1 MKKTLVKVSLLSM
14 MLSLMPVA
22 MTSCKDYDN
31 DIKEINGTT
40 GELSSQIAALQAA
53 IEANKESAKAAH
65 DAAEAALQ
73 AAKEAQA
80 KGDQAEADAQKAM
93 AMAKAAEEA
102 AANAKAEALAEIAN
116 QCKILNEKIGNN
128 ADAIKANADAISA
141 LLGRIE
147 GVEKG
152 LGAIDV
158 EGLNNS
164 IKELNTA
171 LQAVNVQLEALKG
184 YEQRLNELA
193 DEFDGLKSEVEDMKG
208 KINEMRDELG
218 KAQDDILDLYS
229 KVSDLGDD
237 ITDLRTLLNTL
248 TGRVDDI
255 DGSIGDINDDLDE
268 IRDQIGD
275 ILSDIE
281 YNDEA
286 IKENSRLIGELRS
299 DLNEL
304 SEEVSTKVQNA
315 INTIAGVVSSRLTS
329 VTLMPSLYV
338 GGIPTIEFKSAQ
350 YNSLEWK
357 NGQWVESSNTYRV
370 SNNQTEVEYRL
381 NPTNVGLGDIQAN
394 NLAFVSRIATT
405 RAAEVDN
412 DIINVVSAD
421 VESNGVLK
429 IKAGK
434 SNTASLNLNGNK
446 IYTVSL
452 KVPIAKQHLFENE
465 PAACVYSEY
474 TRLSEVYFTP
484 RLHKTTAVGNTIP
497 AHFNDSVQMYQ
508 SGMNKLVAAKVQYNQ
523 TLDLNTL
530 VQGCE
535 FVSPDTHTPFLSLD
549 QLKEYGF
556 EVRFTKATKEYKT
569 SSTDV
574 TNQQEFV
581 QLDGSTFTPGAP
593 GVNGFMAANQAAI
606 GKQPIIHVWLVDT
619 KNNKLVD
626 QRYFKILITRED
638 PKPLSYTILP
648 NKEKELGCGNYTF
661 NVTWDEMTKYA
672 LTQFPNNGI
681 SKTDFF
687 NRYGAHATEKVVKVG
702 VIKNGKFA
710 DGVVDASLSDNV
722 TDNVTLDN
730 TGASVPV
737 MTFTIDN
744 AEVGHIDQGA
754 NKAYEVTLTYTDAND
769 LNPAVSITF
778 VCVVNN
784 NIKNPTLGVVDKT
797 KWKDE
802 TMLLYPIPYGS
813 ANAREKAQYVTN
825 VLEGRQNPLVRDLE
839 SPCGMWDLVVAPN
852 QNYPAFH
859 FDYPTGYSSWKS
871 IAQASS
877 LNKITAWITHNQE
890 GINMVE
896 SEATIQL
903 NWNAELNGLS
913 VNTVNF
919 AKSYLKIVKPLKN
932 PTINQDETLTDLSY
946 AQTIPNLDK
955 KLTLVDAFDVV
966 VANDPAINKGMAQKL
981 WNYYGVEA
989 PIFANAAGEIMI
1001 TDDVNGNNPRS
1012 LASLHMKAD
1021 VDLTTY
1027 TLTYTNEG
1035 APLQHDC
1042 YLQIPVQ
1049 IKHYWGVLTGK
1060 LYIKI
1065 VHKL

>member
-193 DEFDGLKSEVEDMKG
+193 DEFDGLKSEVEEMKG

-248 TGRVDDI
+248 TGRVDGI

-508 SGMNKLVAAKVQYNQ
+508 SGMNKLVAAKVQYNK

-535 FVSPDTHTPFLSLD
+535 FVSPDTHTPFLSIA

-556 EVRFTKATKEYKT
+556 EVSYTLATAPYNTLSADKA
-569 SSTDV
+569 
-574 TNQQEFV
+574 NQQEFA
-581 QLDGSTFTPGAP
+581 QISGTTFTPGAP
-593 GVNGFMAANQAAI
+593 SMNGFATANQAAI
-606 GKQPIIHVWLVDT
+606 GKQPIVHVWLKDT
-619 KNNKLVD
+619 KNNQLVD

-638 PKPLSYTILP
+638 PTPLDYTITP
-648 NKEKELGCGNYTF
+648 NKEENLGCSNYTF
-661 NVTWDEMTKYA
+661 FVTWDEITKQV
-672 LTQFPNNGI
+672 LTQFKPNGI
-681 SKTDFF
+681 SKEDFYH
-687 NRYGAHATEKVVKVG
+687 RYGAHATSIVVKE
-702 VIKNGKFA
+702 
-710 DGVVDASLSDNV
+710 DGVEKPALAANV
-722 TDNVTLDN
+722 TDEVTLDN

-737 MTFTIDN
+737 MTFTLDN
-744 AEVGHIDQGA
+744 TEVGYIQQG
-754 NKAYEVTLTYTDAND
+754 KSKTYQVTLTYTDAND

-778 VCVVNN
+778 NCVITN
-784 NIKNPTLGVVDKT
+784 NIKNPTLGSVDKT
-797 KWKDE
+797 KWVNE

-813 ANAREKAQYVTN
+813 ANAQAKAEYNTN
-825 VLEGRQNPLVRDLE
+825 ILEGRFSPLVKDLL
-839 SPCGMWDLVVAPN
+839 SCGMWDVMLASN
-852 QNYPAFH
+852 TNPAMSL
-859 FDYPTGYSSWKS
+859 DYGTNAGWKTPT
-871 IAQASS
+871 QASS
-877 LNKITAWITHNQE
+877 VSRIIASIAHNAQ
-890 GINMVE
+890 GIAMVE
-896 SEATIQL
+896 NETKVTL
-903 NWNAELNGLS
+903 DWKAELNGLS
-913 VNTVNF
+913 VNTVTF
-919 AKSYLKIVKPLKN
+919 ANSYLQIVKPLKD
-932 PTINQDETLTDLSY
+932 PTIKQDTKLTDQSF
-946 AQTIPNLDK
+946 AQTITELDK
-955 KLTLVDAFDVV
+955 KLTLLDAFDNV
-966 VANDPAINKGMAQKL
+966 VANTTDMAQNL
-981 WNYYGVEA
+981 WKYYGVESA
-989 PIFANAAGEIMI
+989 VFANTAGPIMI
-1001 TDDVNGNNPRS
+1001 TDDVNGSNPRS
-1012 LASLHMKAD
+1012 LESLHMKAD
-1021 VDLTTY
+1021 INLTTY

-1035 APLQHDC
+1035 APLQNNC
-1042 YLQIPVQ
+1042 YLQIPVE
-1049 IKHYWGVLTGK
+1049 IKHYWGTLKGK
-1060 LYIKI
+1060 LYILI
-1065 VHKL
+1065 EHKL

>member
-1 MKKTLVKVSLLSM
+1 M

-22 MTSCKDYDN
+22 MTSCKDYDD
-31 DIKEINGTT
+31 DITEINGTT

-65 DAAEAALQ
+65 DAADAALQ

-116 QCKILNEKIGNN
+116 QCKILNDKIGTN
-128 ADAIKANADAISA
+128 ADAIKANTDAISA

-152 LGAIDV
+152 LAAIDV
-158 EGLNNS
+158 EGINNG

-171 LQAVNVQLEALKG
+171 LEAVNIQLAALKG
-184 YEQRLNELA
+184 YEERLSELEK
-193 DEFDGLKSEVEDMKG
+193 EFDGLKSDVEEMKG
-208 KINEMRDELG
+208 KIDSMRTELG
-218 KAQDDILDLYS
+218 KAQDDILTLFT

-237 ITDLRTLLNTL
+237 LDELRGLLNTL
-248 TGRVDDI
+248 TGRVDGI
-255 DGSIGDINDDLDE
+255 DGDIEE
-268 IRDQIGD
+268 IRGQISD
-275 ILSDIE
+275 ILDDIE
-281 YNDEA
+281 YNDAA

-357 NGQWVESSNTYRV
+357 NGQWVESSDVYRV

-412 DIINVVSAD
+412 DVITVVSAD

-497 AHFNDSVQMYQ
+497 VHFNDSVQVYQ
-508 SGMNKLVAAKVQYNQ
+508 SGMNQLVAAKVQYNK

-530 VQGCE
+530 VQGCA
-535 FVSPDTHTPFLSLD
+535 FVSPDTHELLTLD
-549 QLKEYGF
+549 QFKEYGF
-556 EVRFTKATKEYKT
+556 EVSYTLATAEYNTVSADKA
-569 SSTDV
+569 
-574 TNQQEFV
+574 NQQAFAEIT
-581 QLDGSTFTPGAP
+581 GSTFTPGAP
-593 GVNGFMAANQAAI
+593 SVNGFAAANQAAI
-606 GKQPIIHVWLVDT
+606 GKQPIVHVWLKDT

-638 PKPLSYTILP
+638 PTPLAYTITP
-648 NKEKELGCGNYTF
+648 NKEEELGCSNYTF
-661 NVTWDEMTKYA
+661 NVTWDEMTKQV
-672 LTQFPNNGI
+672 LTQFKPNGI
-681 SKTDFF
+681 SKEDFYH
-687 NRYGAHATEKVVKVG
+687 RYGAHATSIVVKE
-702 VIKNGKFA
+702 
-710 DGVVDASLSDNV
+710 DGVEKPALVANV

-730 TGASVPV
+730 TGASIPV
-737 MTFTIDN
+737 MTFTLDN
-744 AEVGHIDQGA
+744 TEVGYIQQG
-754 NKAYEVTLTYTDAND
+754 KSKTYQVTLTYTDAND

-778 VCVVNN
+778 NCVITN
-784 NIKNPTLGVVDKT
+784 NIKNPTLGSVDKT
-797 KWKDE
+797 KWVNE

-813 ANAREKAQYVTN
+813 ANAQAKAEYNTN
-825 VLEGRQNPLVRDLE
+825 ILEGRFSPLVKDLL
-839 SPCGMWDLVVAPN
+839 SCGMWDVMLASN
-852 QNYPAFH
+852 TNAAMSL
-859 FDYPTGYSSWKS
+859 DYGTYAGWKTPT
-871 IAQASS
+871 QASS
-877 LNKITAWITHNQE
+877 VSSIIASIAHNAQ
-890 GINMVE
+890 GIAMVE
-896 SEATIQL
+896 NETKVTL
-903 NWNAELNGLS
+903 DWKAELNGLS
-913 VNTVNF
+913 VNTVTF
-919 AKSYLKIVKPLKN
+919 ANSYLQIVKPLKD
-932 PTINQDETLTDLSY
+932 PTIDQATKLTDQSF
-946 AQTIPNLDK
+946 AQKIENLDK
-955 KLTLVDAFDVV
+955 KLTLRDAFDNE
-966 VANDPAINKGMAQKL
+966 VANTSGMAQNL
-981 WNYYGVEA
+981 WNYYGVESA
-989 PIFANAAGEIMI
+989 VFANAAGPIMI
-1001 TDDVNGNNPRS
+1001 TDDVNGTNPRS
-1012 LASLHMKAD
+1012 LESLHMKAD
-1021 VDLTTY
+1021 INLTTY

-1035 APLQHDC
+1035 APLQNNC
-1042 YLQIPVQ
+1042 YLQIPVE
-1049 IKHYWGVLTGK
+1049 IKHYWGTLKGK
-1060 LYIKI
+1060 LYILI
-1065 VHKL
+1065 EHKL